1 MKSTILKS
9 LTPILLFAPIIAG
22 GSAQAA
28 TSSCSLASLN
38 TCNITLD
45 NVQYSDFSFS
55 GFTAS
60 NDDVFNLE
68 GYLSGAGAAS
78 LSFSPN
84 RVAST
89 SGTFSYKAT
98 LLSGLTFNEAQS
110 NLTGSTLGGGSRT
123 TTLTSPGLTGP
134 ATTMSGSSV
143 DVPFNPGLTSQ
154 TFTQTFNFSFAM
166 APDNL
171 SAVGGSFN
179 AIPAS
184 TPVPGPL
191 PLMGAA
197 AAFGFSRKLRARI
210 RSAA

>member
-9 LTPILLFAPIIAG
+9 LAPILLFAPIIAG

-28 TSSCSLASLN
+28 TGSCSLSNLLL
-38 TCNITLD
+38 CNITLG
-45 NVQYSDFSFS
+45 NVQYSNFRFS

-60 NDDVFNLE
+60 TDDVFNLE
-68 GYLSGAGAAS
+68 GYGSGAGATS

-84 RVAST
+84 RAAST
-89 SGTFSYKAT
+89 TGTFSYTAT
-98 LLSGLTFNEAQS
+98 LLSGLTFNKAQS
-110 NLTGSTLGGGSRT
+110 NITGSTLGGGSRT
-123 TTLTSPGLTGP
+123 TTLDSPGLTAP
-134 ATTMSGSSV
+134 VTTTSGSSSNV
-143 DVPFNPGLTSQ
+143 AFNPGLTSQ
-154 TFTQTFNFSFAM
+154 TFTQTFGFTFSM
-166 APDNL
+166 DPDNL

-179 AIPAS
+179 ATPA
-184 TPVPGPL
+184 TTAVPGPL